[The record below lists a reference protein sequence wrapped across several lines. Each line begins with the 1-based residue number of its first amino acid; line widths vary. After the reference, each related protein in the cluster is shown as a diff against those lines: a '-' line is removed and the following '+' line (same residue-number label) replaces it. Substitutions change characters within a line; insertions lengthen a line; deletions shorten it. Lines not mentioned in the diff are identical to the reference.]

1 MSKTAH
7 YDPNGWKQ
15 FSESVNYLIK
25 VYSLSFDGKKTLIA
39 DVFNVDQ
46 EVLLKILDVYGNA
59 NFEIHIV
66 SIANVKEVIPHEIL

>member
-1 MSKTAH
+1 M
-7 YDPNGWKQ
+7 
-15 FSESVNYLIK
+15 NYSIK
-25 VYSLSFDGKKTLIA
+25 VYKLSFDGNKTLIA

-66 SIANVKEVIPHEIL
+66 SIANVKEVMQHEIL

>member
-1 MSKTAH
+1 MNYSIKIYRLS
-7 YDPNGWKQ
+7 YDGN
-15 FSESVNYLIK
+15 
-25 VYSLSFDGKKTLIA
+25 KTLIA

-66 SIANVKEVIPHEIL
+66 SISNVVKVGEVECI

>member
-1 MSKTAH
+1 M
-7 YDPNGWKQ
+7 
-15 FSESVNYLIK
+15 NYSIK
-25 VYSLSFDGKKTLIA
+25 VYRLSFDDNKTLIA

-66 SIANVKEVIPHEIL
+66 SIANVKEVMQHEIL